1 MTIAHPVIKRGGYL
15 ALSIGFYFLP
25 AFAQERGKEL
35 PPPQGINGKTME
47 SCKVDIQKYCDQASL
62 KQECLVAHWT
72 RISGDCQDALATP
85 MRGGGD

>member
-1 MTIAHPVIKRGGYL
+1 MKITYL
-15 ALSIGFYFLP
+15 LLAILVASP
-25 AFAQERGKEL
+25 SAFAQARKDQL
-35 PPPQGINGKTME
+35 PQGINGKTME
-47 SCKVDIQKYCDQASL
+47 SCKADISKYCERANL